1 MQIQLDGWN
10 PRAPLFFQPHG
21 SFTGGTET
29 CCLFHPWVDNDL
41 HAFAGHTGLH
51 GIFCLLQIHTG
62 LAEILKTL
70 REYLGTAD
78 TLHHDFRAAAL
89 YDNRVTEV
97 DALQIKAADRTR
109 LFRRVRYAHDLGK
122 AGHIIGQTVRDL
134 VKTCARLNIHILREA
149 AVKLLALGG
158 GAVMTIVELRLGIQN
173 LPVLAAIKAGKP
185 VFSEKPLA
193 NTAADGKEIVEAEMA
208 GGKHLVQVGFMR
220 RYDRGYRQVKEL
232 IDSGKFGAP
241 MVIKCTHRADGVAD
255 DYTTA
260 MAVTDTAI
268 HEIDVLPWLVND
280 EWDEVQCIMPKTNSK
295 VKNALKDP
303 QIMIMKTKGGIINM
317 LEVNVNCGFGYDI
330 NCEVVCENGVVNLP
344 CPSFPTVRYAN
355 EVSTKIE
362 DNWILRFIDSYDVE
376 IQDWV
381 DHALKGETGGSSAWD
396 GYVASITADAL
407 VKSQTSGVPEKVVTG
422 GTPDFYK
429 K

>member
-10 PRAPLFFQPHG
+10 PRAPRFFQPHG
-21 SFTGGTET
+21 SFTRGTET
-29 CCLFHPWVDNDL
+29 CCLLHPWVNNDL

-173 LPVLAAIKAGKP
+173 LQVSPPVAKLSVINYNRGIK
-185 VFSEKPLA
+185 
-193 NTAADGKEIVEAEMA
+193 TYI
-208 GGKHLVQVGFMR
+208 Q
-220 RYDRGYRQVKEL
+220 
-232 IDSGKFGAP
+232 
-241 MVIKCTHRADGVAD
+241 
-255 DYTTA
+255 
-260 MAVTDTAI
+260 
-268 HEIDVLPWLVND
+268 
-280 EWDEVQCIMPKTNSK
+280 NSRCQ
-295 VKNALKDP
+295 NREN
-303 QIMIMKTKGGIINM
+303 GGIGMI
-317 LEVNVNCGFGYDI
+317 FGYA
-330 NCEVVCENGVVNLP
+330 
-344 CPSFPTVRYAN
+344 R
-355 EVSTKIE
+355 VSTKTQARDGNSLDAQQAALTAAGAEKIYTDTFTGTKMDRPE
-362 DNWILRFIDSYDVE
+362 WDRLRAQLRRGDVLIVTRLDRLARSVSQASGLITEMIDEGITINVLNLGILSNDSVNTLLRNVLLSFAQFERDMIVQRTQE
-376 IQDWV
+376 GKAVARATDPDFREGRPPKFDTEQL
-381 DHALKGETGGSSAWD
+381 DHAMELLENHSYTQVVKLTGIS
-396 GYVASITADAL
+396 
-407 VKSQTSGVPEKVVTG
+407 KSTLIRERKRRQA
-422 GTPDFYK
+422 
-429 K
+429 

>member
-1 MQIQLDGWN
+1 MTGWK
-10 PRAPLFFQPHG
+10 PRAPCFFQPHG

-29 CCLFHPWVDNDL
+29 CCLFHPWVDDDL

-173 LPVLAAIKAGKP
+173 LQVSPPVAKLSVINYNRGIK
-185 VFSEKPLA
+185 
-193 NTAADGKEIVEAEMA
+193 TYI
-208 GGKHLVQVGFMR
+208 Q
-220 RYDRGYRQVKEL
+220 
-232 IDSGKFGAP
+232 
-241 MVIKCTHRADGVAD
+241 
-255 DYTTA
+255 
-260 MAVTDTAI
+260 
-268 HEIDVLPWLVND
+268 
-280 EWDEVQCIMPKTNSK
+280 NSRCQ
-295 VKNALKDP
+295 NREN
-303 QIMIMKTKGGIINM
+303 GGIGMI
-317 LEVNVNCGFGYDI
+317 FGYA
-330 NCEVVCENGVVNLP
+330 
-344 CPSFPTVRYAN
+344 R
-355 EVSTKIE
+355 VSTKTQARDGNSLDAQQAALTAAGAEKIYTDTFTGTKMDRPE
-362 DNWILRFIDSYDVE
+362 WDRLRAQLRRGDVLIVTRLDRLARSVSQASGMITDMIDEGITINVLNLGILSNDSVNTLLRNVLLSFAQFERDMIVQRTQE
-376 IQDWV
+376 GKAVARATDPDFREGRPPKFDTEQL
-381 DHALKGETGGSSAWD
+381 DHAMTLLEDHSYTQVVKLTGIS
-396 GYVASITADAL
+396 
-407 VKSQTSGVPEKVVTG
+407 KSTLIREK
-422 GTPDFYK
+422 K
-429 K
+429 RRQA

>member
-1 MQIQLDGWN
+1 MVQIQLDGWN

-173 LPVLAAIKAGKP
+173 LQVSPPVAKLSVISYNRGIK
-185 VFSEKPLA
+185 
-193 NTAADGKEIVEAEMA
+193 TYI
-208 GGKHLVQVGFMR
+208 Q
-220 RYDRGYRQVKEL
+220 
-232 IDSGKFGAP
+232 
-241 MVIKCTHRADGVAD
+241 
-255 DYTTA
+255 
-260 MAVTDTAI
+260 
-268 HEIDVLPWLVND
+268 
-280 EWDEVQCIMPKTNSK
+280 NSRCQ
-295 VKNALKDP
+295 NREN
-303 QIMIMKTKGGIINM
+303 GGIYM
-317 LEVNVNCGFGYDI
+317 TFGYA
-330 NCEVVCENGVVNLP
+330 
-344 CPSFPTVRYAN
+344 R
-355 EVSTKIE
+355 VSTKTQARDGNSLEAQQAALTAAGAEKIYTDTFTGTKIE
-362 DNWILRFIDSYDVE
+362 RPEFDRLRAQLRKGDVLIVTKLDRLARSVSQASGLITDMIDEGVTINVLNLGILSNDSVNTLLRNVLLSFAQFERDMIVQRTQE
-376 IQDWV
+376 GKAVARATDPNFREGRPPKFDTEQL
-381 DHALKGETGGSSAWD
+381 DHAMTLLADHSYAQVVKLTGIS
-396 GYVASITADAL
+396 
-407 VKSQTSGVPEKVVTG
+407 KSTLIRERKRRQA
-422 GTPDFYK
+422 
-429 K
+429 

>member
-1 MQIQLDGWN
+1 
-10 PRAPLFFQPHG
+10 
-21 SFTGGTET
+21 
-29 CCLFHPWVDNDL
+29 
-41 HAFAGHTGLH
+41 
-51 GIFCLLQIHTG
+51 
-62 LAEILKTL
+62 
-70 REYLGTAD
+70 
-78 TLHHDFRAAAL
+78 
-89 YDNRVTEV
+89 
-97 DALQIKAADRTR
+97 
-109 LFRRVRYAHDLGK
+109 
-122 AGHIIGQTVRDL
+122 
-134 VKTCARLNIHILREA
+134 
-149 AVKLLALGG
+149 
-158 GAVMTIVELRLGIQN
+158 
-173 LPVLAAIKAGKP
+173 
-185 VFSEKPLA
+185 
-193 NTAADGKEIVEAEMA
+193 
-208 GGKHLVQVGFMR
+208 
-220 RYDRGYRQVKEL
+220 
-232 IDSGKFGAP
+232 

-355 EVSTKIE
+355 QVSTKIE

-407 VKSQTSGVPEKVVTG
+407 VKSRDSGVPEKVVTG

-429 K
+429 KYPPRIFYSLLLTRKGGRASCFTALAYHLNHYTAFYNVKFDTLKGVTAMKIGFNEGCNRFCGKPLRTRRPRPVREVRL

>member
-10 PRAPLFFQPHG
+10 PRAPRFFQPHG
-21 SFTGGTET
+21 SFTRGTET
-29 CCLFHPWVDNDL
+29 CCLLHPWVNNDL

-173 LPVLAAIKAGKP
+173 LQVSPPVAKLSVINYNRGIK
-185 VFSEKPLA
+185 
-193 NTAADGKEIVEAEMA
+193 TYI
-208 GGKHLVQVGFMR
+208 Q
-220 RYDRGYRQVKEL
+220 
-232 IDSGKFGAP
+232 
-241 MVIKCTHRADGVAD
+241 
-255 DYTTA
+255 
-260 MAVTDTAI
+260 
-268 HEIDVLPWLVND
+268 
-280 EWDEVQCIMPKTNSK
+280 NSRCQ
-295 VKNALKDP
+295 NREN
-303 QIMIMKTKGGIINM
+303 GGIGMI
-317 LEVNVNCGFGYDI
+317 FGYA
-330 NCEVVCENGVVNLP
+330 
-344 CPSFPTVRYAN
+344 R
-355 EVSTKIE
+355 VSTKTQARDGNSLDAQQAALTAAGAEKIYTDTFTGTKMDRPE
-362 DNWILRFIDSYDVE
+362 WDRLRAQLRRGDVLIVTRLDRLARSVSQASGMITDMIDEGITINVLNLGILSNDSVNTLLRNVLLSFAQFERDMIVQRTQE
-376 IQDWV
+376 GKAVARATDPDFREGRPPKFDTEQL
-381 DHALKGETGGSSAWD
+381 DHAMELLENHSYTQVVKLTGIS
-396 GYVASITADAL
+396 
-407 VKSQTSGVPEKVVTG
+407 KSTLIREK
-422 GTPDFYK
+422 K
-429 K
+429 RRQA

>member
-10 PRAPLFFQPHG
+10 PRAPRFFQPHG
-21 SFTGGTET
+21 SFTRGTET
-29 CCLFHPWVDNDL
+29 CCLLHPWVNNDL

-134 VKTCARLNIHILREA
+134 VKTCTRLNIHILREA

-173 LPVLAAIKAGKP
+173 LQVSPPVAKLSVINYNRGIK
-185 VFSEKPLA
+185 
-193 NTAADGKEIVEAEMA
+193 TYI
-208 GGKHLVQVGFMR
+208 Q
-220 RYDRGYRQVKEL
+220 
-232 IDSGKFGAP
+232 
-241 MVIKCTHRADGVAD
+241 
-255 DYTTA
+255 
-260 MAVTDTAI
+260 
-268 HEIDVLPWLVND
+268 
-280 EWDEVQCIMPKTNSK
+280 NSRCQ
-295 VKNALKDP
+295 NREN
-303 QIMIMKTKGGIINM
+303 GGIGMI
-317 LEVNVNCGFGYDI
+317 FGYA
-330 NCEVVCENGVVNLP
+330 
-344 CPSFPTVRYAN
+344 R
-355 EVSTKIE
+355 VSTKTQARDGNSLDAQQAALTAAGAEKIYTDTFTGTKMDRPE
-362 DNWILRFIDSYDVE
+362 WDRLRAQLRRGDVLIVTRLDRLARSVSQASGMITDMIDEGITINVLNLGILSNDSVNTLLRNVLLSFAQFERDMIVQRTQE
-376 IQDWV
+376 GKAVARATDPDFREGRPPKFDTEQL
-381 DHALKGETGGSSAWD
+381 DHAMTLLEDHSYTQVVKLTGIS
-396 GYVASITADAL
+396 
-407 VKSQTSGVPEKVVTG
+407 KSTLIREK
-422 GTPDFYK
+422 K
-429 K
+429 RRQA

>member
-10 PRAPLFFQPHG
+10 PRAPRFFQPHG
-21 SFTGGTET
+21 SFTRGTET
-29 CCLFHPWVDNDL
+29 CCLLHPWVNNDL

-173 LPVLAAIKAGKP
+173 LQVSPPVAKLSVINYNRGIK
-185 VFSEKPLA
+185 
-193 NTAADGKEIVEAEMA
+193 TYI
-208 GGKHLVQVGFMR
+208 Q
-220 RYDRGYRQVKEL
+220 
-232 IDSGKFGAP
+232 
-241 MVIKCTHRADGVAD
+241 
-255 DYTTA
+255 
-260 MAVTDTAI
+260 
-268 HEIDVLPWLVND
+268 
-280 EWDEVQCIMPKTNSK
+280 NSRCQ
-295 VKNALKDP
+295 NREN
-303 QIMIMKTKGGIINM
+303 GGIGMI
-317 LEVNVNCGFGYDI
+317 FGYA
-330 NCEVVCENGVVNLP
+330 
-344 CPSFPTVRYAN
+344 R
-355 EVSTKIE
+355 VSTKTQARDGNSLDAQQAALTAAGAEKIYTDTFTGTKMDRPE
-362 DNWILRFIDSYDVE
+362 WDRLRAQLRRGDVLIVTKLDRLARSVSQASGLITEMIDEGITINVLNLGILSNDSVNTLLRNVLLSFAQFERDMIVQRTQE
-376 IQDWV
+376 GKAVARATDPDFREGRPPKFDTEQL
-381 DHALKGETGGSSAWD
+381 DHAMELLENHSYTQVVKLTGIS
-396 GYVASITADAL
+396 
-407 VKSQTSGVPEKVVTG
+407 KSTLIREK
-422 GTPDFYK
+422 K
-429 K
+429 RRQA

>member
-10 PRAPLFFQPHG
+10 PRAPRFFQPHG
-21 SFTGGTET
+21 SFTRGTET
-29 CCLFHPWVDNDL
+29 CCLLHPWVNNDL

-173 LPVLAAIKAGKP
+173 LQVSPPVAKLSVINYNRGIK
-185 VFSEKPLA
+185 
-193 NTAADGKEIVEAEMA
+193 TYI
-208 GGKHLVQVGFMR
+208 Q
-220 RYDRGYRQVKEL
+220 
-232 IDSGKFGAP
+232 
-241 MVIKCTHRADGVAD
+241 
-255 DYTTA
+255 
-260 MAVTDTAI
+260 
-268 HEIDVLPWLVND
+268 
-280 EWDEVQCIMPKTNSK
+280 NSRCQ
-295 VKNALKDP
+295 NREN
-303 QIMIMKTKGGIINM
+303 GGIGMI
-317 LEVNVNCGFGYDI
+317 FGYA
-330 NCEVVCENGVVNLP
+330 
-344 CPSFPTVRYAN
+344 R
-355 EVSTKIE
+355 VSTKTQARDGNSLDAQQAALTAAGAEKIYTDTFTGTKIE
-362 DNWILRFIDSYDVE
+362 RPEFDRLRAQLRKGDVLIVTKLDRLARSVSQASGLITEMIDEGITINVLNLGILSNDSVNTLLRNVLLSFAQFERDMIVQRTQE
-376 IQDWV
+376 GKAVARATDPDFREGRPPKFDTEQL
-381 DHALKGETGGSSAWD
+381 DHAMELLENHSYTQVVKLTGIS
-396 GYVASITADAL
+396 
-407 VKSQTSGVPEKVVTG
+407 KSTLIRERKRRQA
-422 GTPDFYK
+422 
-429 K
+429 

>member
-10 PRAPLFFQPHG
+10 PRAPRFFQPHG
-21 SFTGGTET
+21 SFTRGTET
-29 CCLFHPWVDNDL
+29 CCLLHPWVNNDL

-173 LPVLAAIKAGKP
+173 LQVSPPVAKLSVINYNRGIK
-185 VFSEKPLA
+185 
-193 NTAADGKEIVEAEMA
+193 TYI
-208 GGKHLVQVGFMR
+208 Q
-220 RYDRGYRQVKEL
+220 
-232 IDSGKFGAP
+232 
-241 MVIKCTHRADGVAD
+241 
-255 DYTTA
+255 
-260 MAVTDTAI
+260 
-268 HEIDVLPWLVND
+268 
-280 EWDEVQCIMPKTNSK
+280 NSRCQ
-295 VKNALKDP
+295 NREN
-303 QIMIMKTKGGIINM
+303 GGIGMI
-317 LEVNVNCGFGYDI
+317 FGY
-330 NCEVVCENGVVNLP
+330 
-344 CPSFPTVRYAN
+344 TR
-355 EVSTKIE
+355 VSTKTQARDGNSLDAQQAALTAAGAEKIYTDTFTGTKMDRPE
-362 DNWILRFIDSYDVE
+362 WDRLRAQLRRGDVLIVTRLDRLARSVSQASGLITEMIDEGITINVLNLGILSNDSVNTLLRNVLLSFAQFERDMIVQRTQE
-376 IQDWV
+376 GKAVARATDPDFREGRPPKFDTEQL
-381 DHALKGETGGSSAWD
+381 DHAMELLENHSYTQVVKLTGIS
-396 GYVASITADAL
+396 
-407 VKSQTSGVPEKVVTG
+407 KSTLIRERKRRQA
-422 GTPDFYK
+422 
-429 K
+429 

>member
-10 PRAPLFFQPHG
+10 PRAPRFFQPHG
-21 SFTGGTET
+21 SFTRGTET
-29 CCLFHPWVDNDL
+29 CCLLHPWVNNDL

-158 GAVMTIVELRLGIQN
+158 GAVMTIVEFRLGIQN
-173 LPVLAAIKAGKP
+173 LQVSPPVAKLSVINYNRGIK
-185 VFSEKPLA
+185 
-193 NTAADGKEIVEAEMA
+193 TYI
-208 GGKHLVQVGFMR
+208 Q
-220 RYDRGYRQVKEL
+220 
-232 IDSGKFGAP
+232 
-241 MVIKCTHRADGVAD
+241 
-255 DYTTA
+255 
-260 MAVTDTAI
+260 
-268 HEIDVLPWLVND
+268 
-280 EWDEVQCIMPKTNSK
+280 NSRCQ
-295 VKNALKDP
+295 NREN
-303 QIMIMKTKGGIINM
+303 GGIGMI
-317 LEVNVNCGFGYDI
+317 FGYA
-330 NCEVVCENGVVNLP
+330 
-344 CPSFPTVRYAN
+344 R
-355 EVSTKIE
+355 VSTKTQARDGNSLDAQQAALTAAGAEKIYTDTFTGTKIE
-362 DNWILRFIDSYDVE
+362 RPEFDRLRAQLRKGDVLIVTKLDRLARSVSQASGLITEMIDEGITINVLNLGILSNDSVNTLLRNVLLSFAQFERDMIVQRTQE
-376 IQDWV
+376 GKAVARATDPNFREGRPPKFDTEQL
-381 DHALKGETGGSSAWD
+381 DHAMTLLDDHSYAQVVKLTGIS
-396 GYVASITADAL
+396 
-407 VKSQTSGVPEKVVTG
+407 KSTLIRERKRRRLAEEE
-422 GTPDFYK
+422 
-429 K
+429 

>member
-10 PRAPLFFQPHG
+10 PRAPRFFQPHG
-21 SFTGGTET
+21 SFTRGTET
-29 CCLFHPWVDNDL
+29 CCLLHPWVNNDL

-173 LPVLAAIKAGKP
+173 LQVSPPVAKLSVINYNRGIK
-185 VFSEKPLA
+185 
-193 NTAADGKEIVEAEMA
+193 TYI
-208 GGKHLVQVGFMR
+208 Q
-220 RYDRGYRQVKEL
+220 
-232 IDSGKFGAP
+232 
-241 MVIKCTHRADGVAD
+241 
-255 DYTTA
+255 
-260 MAVTDTAI
+260 
-268 HEIDVLPWLVND
+268 
-280 EWDEVQCIMPKTNSK
+280 NSRCQ
-295 VKNALKDP
+295 NREN
-303 QIMIMKTKGGIINM
+303 GGIGMI
-317 LEVNVNCGFGYDI
+317 FGYA
-330 NCEVVCENGVVNLP
+330 
-344 CPSFPTVRYAN
+344 R
-355 EVSTKIE
+355 VSTKTQARDGNSLDAQQAALTAAGAEKIYTDTFTGTKIE
-362 DNWILRFIDSYDVE
+362 RPEFDRLRAQLRRGDVLIVTKLDRLARSVSQASGLITEMIDEGITINVLNLGILSNDSVNTLLRNVLLSFAQFERDMIVQRTQE
-376 IQDWV
+376 GKAVARATDPDFREGRPPKFDTEQL
-381 DHALKGETGGSSAWD
+381 DHAMELLENHSYTQVVKLTGIS
-396 GYVASITADAL
+396 
-407 VKSQTSGVPEKVVTG
+407 KSTLIREK
-422 GTPDFYK
+422 K
-429 K
+429 RRQA

>member
-1 MQIQLDGWN
+1 M
-10 PRAPLFFQPHG
+10 
-21 SFTGGTET
+21 
-29 CCLFHPWVDNDL
+29 
-41 HAFAGHTGLH
+41 
-51 GIFCLLQIHTG
+51 
-62 LAEILKTL
+62 
-70 REYLGTAD
+70 
-78 TLHHDFRAAAL
+78 
-89 YDNRVTEV
+89 
-97 DALQIKAADRTR
+97 
-109 LFRRVRYAHDLGK
+109 
-122 AGHIIGQTVRDL
+122 
-134 VKTCARLNIHILREA
+134 LNIGVIGCGAIGRDHIRRLIDIVPGCQVVACADYFEESANKVAAQYEGMKAYKTGEELIHAPEVQAVVITSSDPSHAGYVLEA
-149 AVKLLALGG
+149 L
-158 GAVMTIVELRLGIQN
+158 
-173 LPVLAAIKAGKP
+173 KAGK
-185 VFSEKPLA
+185 FIFCEKPLA
-193 NTAADGKEIVEAEMA
+193 QNAEDCEKIIAAETAHGKR
-208 GGKHLVQVGFMR
+208 LLQVGFMR

-303 QIMIMKTKGGIINM
+303 QIMIMKTKSGIVNV

-355 EVSTKIE
+355 EVATKIE

>member
-1 MQIQLDGWN
+1 MVQIQLGGWN

-78 TLHHDFRAAAL
+78 TFHHDFRAAAL

-134 VKTCARLNIHILREA
+134 VKTCTRLNIHILREA

-173 LPVLAAIKAGKP
+173 LQVSPPVAKLSVINYNRGIK
-185 VFSEKPLA
+185 
-193 NTAADGKEIVEAEMA
+193 TYI
-208 GGKHLVQVGFMR
+208 Q
-220 RYDRGYRQVKEL
+220 
-232 IDSGKFGAP
+232 
-241 MVIKCTHRADGVAD
+241 
-255 DYTTA
+255 
-260 MAVTDTAI
+260 
-268 HEIDVLPWLVND
+268 
-280 EWDEVQCIMPKTNSK
+280 NSRCQ
-295 VKNALKDP
+295 NREN
-303 QIMIMKTKGGIINM
+303 GGIGMI
-317 LEVNVNCGFGYDI
+317 FGYA
-330 NCEVVCENGVVNLP
+330 
-344 CPSFPTVRYAN
+344 R
-355 EVSTKIE
+355 VSTKTQARDGNSLDAQQAALTAAGAEKIYTDTFTGTKMDRPE
-362 DNWILRFIDSYDVE
+362 WDRLRAQLRRGDVLIVTRLDRLARSVSQASGMITDMIDEGITINVLNLGILSNDSVNTLLRNVLLSFAQFERDMIVQRTQE
-376 IQDWV
+376 GKAVARATDPDFREGRPPKFDTEQL
-381 DHALKGETGGSSAWD
+381 DHAMTLLADHSYAQVVKLTGIS
-396 GYVASITADAL
+396 
-407 VKSQTSGVPEKVVTG
+407 KSTLIRERKRRQA
-422 GTPDFYK
+422 
-429 K
+429 

>member
-1 MQIQLDGWN
+1 MTGWK
-10 PRAPLFFQPHG
+10 PRAPCFFQPHG

-29 CCLFHPWVDNDL
+29 CCLFHPWVDDDL

-173 LPVLAAIKAGKP
+173 LQVSPPVAKLSVINYNRGIK
-185 VFSEKPLA
+185 
-193 NTAADGKEIVEAEMA
+193 TYI
-208 GGKHLVQVGFMR
+208 Q
-220 RYDRGYRQVKEL
+220 
-232 IDSGKFGAP
+232 
-241 MVIKCTHRADGVAD
+241 
-255 DYTTA
+255 
-260 MAVTDTAI
+260 
-268 HEIDVLPWLVND
+268 
-280 EWDEVQCIMPKTNSK
+280 NSRCQ
-295 VKNALKDP
+295 NREN
-303 QIMIMKTKGGIINM
+303 GGIGMI
-317 LEVNVNCGFGYDI
+317 FGYA
-330 NCEVVCENGVVNLP
+330 
-344 CPSFPTVRYAN
+344 R
-355 EVSTKIE
+355 VSTKTQARDGNSLDAQQAALTAAGAEKIYTDTFTGTKMDRPE
-362 DNWILRFIDSYDVE
+362 WDRLRAQLRRGDVLIVTRLDRLARSVSQASGMITDMIDEGITINVLNLGILSNDSVNTLLRNVLLSFAQFERDMIVQRTQE
-376 IQDWV
+376 GKAVARATDPNFREGRPPKFDTEQL
-381 DHALKGETGGSSAWD
+381 DHAMTLLADHSYAQVVKLTGIS
-396 GYVASITADAL
+396 
-407 VKSQTSGVPEKVVTG
+407 KSTLIRERKRRQA
-422 GTPDFYK
+422 
-429 K
+429 